1 MEELEADVWMQR
13 ENNIL
18 LQFRMQTFNA
28 PLLILIFQAY
38 TNTYTVPS
46 ARFIRLLRTPAA
58 LPNDDI

>member
-1 MEELEADVWMQR
+1 MQR